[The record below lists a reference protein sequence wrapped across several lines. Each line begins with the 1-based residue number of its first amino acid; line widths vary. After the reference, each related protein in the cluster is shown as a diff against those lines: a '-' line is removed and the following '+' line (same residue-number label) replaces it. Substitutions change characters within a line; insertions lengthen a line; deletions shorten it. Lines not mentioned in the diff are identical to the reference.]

1 MKCITNKICIYYQSI
16 SYISVMFGGGGG
28 DGVGFDHYIINFE
41 LIFKINLLFISQSS
55 IAKCFCKMFNNIF
68 TSYKMMHDSI
78 RLTVNS

>member
-1 MKCITNKICIYYQSI
+1 MHLLSVNKLHICH
-16 SYISVMFGGGGG
+16 VWGGGGG
-28 DGVGFDHYIINFE
+28 VGGVGFDHYIINFE